1 MAIESEMRAL
11 TEALKEHTAAL
22 NSFVKASGKG
32 GGGSASTSDA
42 GTKASGTGKATGS
55 GNKPKKLKVEDVQKK
70 FGDYLAVTGD
80 ERKERVGIIKKIN
93 EHFEVAKMTDADPEV
108 WPKAFAILDR
118 VIEGEDIDDILG
130 EDGEGDED
138 DSPI

>member
-11 TEALKEHTAAL
+11 TEALNKHTDAL
-22 NSFVKASGKG
+22 NAFVKATPKG
-32 GGGSASTSDA
+32 SGGSASADT
-42 GTKASGTGKATGS
+42 GKASGSGKSAGS

-70 FGDYLAVTGD
+70 FGDYLSVTGD
-80 ERKERVGIIKKIN
+80 ERKERVAIIKKIN
-93 EHFEVAKMTDADPEV
+93 EHFEVAKMTEADPEI

-118 VIEGEDIDDILG
+118 VIEGEDIDDVLG
-130 EDGEGDED
+130 EDGDGDDEG